1 MAAFPLLSP
10 RIHPTH
16 DATIASCE
24 YLLGIEMGLSRAGKE
39 LLPERSHAILSLK
52 ALTVWLRPSILKSAV
67 VTHQPHDRVDVM
79 AVEGVVEA
87 LHDFHHA
94 ASTGVCWTLWAHGP
108 ALRDGGAGG
117 AASNGSRLSCGRLA
131 RRRKGVGRIP
141 CPVRGT
147 TCRVH

>member
-1 MAAFPLLSP
+1 MAAFLLLSP

-52 ALTVWLRPSILKSAV
+52 ALTVWSRPSILKSAV

-79 AVEGVVEA
+79 AVEGVREA
-87 LHDFHHA
+87 VHHIPPA
-94 ASTGVCWTLWAHGP
+94 ASTGVWFAPWAP
-108 ALRDGGAGG
+108 
-117 AASNGSRLSCGRLA
+117 
-131 RRRKGVGRIP
+131 
-141 CPVRGT
+141 
-147 TCRVH
+147 